1 MAPHAPREKPLARSE
16 AAHARPAAGRAG
28 SPGGGGET
36 PPDPRLD
43 SMAHAGLLALP
54 GALLAGAV
62 ALSAAAHPEPSAG
75 GARVELEVAGVLPMQ
90 EGVASILVLREK
102 GARTLLPLI
111 VPGPEAGG
119 RPDAGGGSLLG
130 RAIEAL
136 GGRVS
141 EVEIDR
147 AEETRAGARVR
158 LAQGARR
165 VELRARPSESVA
177 LAVAA
182 GVPIVTTRRVLDES
196 GLTPEELAKA
206 HANARG
212 GETRM

>member
-1 MAPHAPREKPLARSE
+1 MVN
-16 AAHARPAAGRAG
+16 
-28 SPGGGGET
+28 GG
-36 PPDPRLD
+36 
-43 SMAHAGLLALP
+43 ALLALP
-54 GALLAGAV
+54 GALLAGAI
-62 ALSAAAHPEPSAG
+62 ALTAAPHPAAS
-75 GARVELEVAGVLPMQ
+75 GARIELEVAGVLPMQ

-102 GARTLLPLI
+102 GARTLLPVV
-111 VPGPEAGG
+111 VPGPDAPRPEAGG
-119 RPDAGGGSLLG
+119 GGLLG

-196 GLTPEELAKA
+196 GLTPEDLAQA
-206 HANARG
+206 HARARG
-212 GETRM
+212 DDLRL